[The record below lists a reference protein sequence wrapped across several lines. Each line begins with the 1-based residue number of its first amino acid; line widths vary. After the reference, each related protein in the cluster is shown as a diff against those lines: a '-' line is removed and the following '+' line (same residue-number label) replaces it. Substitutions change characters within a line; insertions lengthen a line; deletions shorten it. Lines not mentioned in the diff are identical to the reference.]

1 MKKCLTLC
9 LCLATLLCLIFL
21 TTPKASAATY
31 GNLTYEVS
39 NGEATITDVDT
50 SISGDITIP
59 STIDGYPV
67 TSIGNSAFSYCTSLQ
82 SITIPDSVT
91 SIGSRAFIG
100 CRSLTS
106 ITLPDGVTSI
116 GSRAFIGCR
125 SLTSITLPD
134 GVTSIGKE
142 AFSGCTSLTGIWM
155 NSNNP
160 NYSSDDYGVLFNKN
174 KTMLIAAPG
183 AIVSYTIPDS
193 VTSIGEGAFSGCTS
207 LTSITL
213 PEGVT
218 SIGSYA
224 FDDCTSLR
232 SITIPDSVTSIGSYA
247 FDDCTSLRSI
257 TIPDSVT
264 SIGEG
269 AFSGCTSLTGI
280 WVNSN
285 NPNYS
290 SDDYGVLF
298 NKNKTMLIAAPGA
311 KVSYTIPDG
320 VTSIGSYAFYNCES
334 LMSITIPDSV
344 TSIGSYAFYICRSL
358 TSITLPDSVTS
369 IGSSAF
375 NNCIGLT
382 SVYITDI
389 AAWCGID
396 FGDFNANPLYY
407 AENLYLNGK
416 LVINLVI
423 PDGVTSIG
431 SYAFY
436 ICRSLTSITIPD
448 GVTSIGDG
456 AFCYCRSLTSITIP
470 DSVTSIGDGAFY
482 NCTSLTSITLPEG
495 VTSIGS
501 SAFSGCSSLE
511 SITIPFVGGSR
522 KTATDT
528 YQYPFGYIFGT
539 SSYTGGTATRQHY
552 YGSDISSTTYTTYY
566 IPTSLKSVTVTGGKI
581 LYGAFYNCTGLQSIT
596 IPDSVTSIGD
606 DAFYYC
612 TSLTSITIP
621 DSVTSIGSSAFSGC
635 SSLTSITI
643 PDGVTSIG
651 SYAFRSCKSLTSITL
666 PDSVTSIGSSAFSGC
681 SSLES
686 ITIPF
691 VGDSRKTATD
701 TYQYPFGYIFGTS
714 SYTGGTATRQRYYGS
729 DISSTTYT
737 TYYIPTSL
745 KSVTVTGGKIL
756 YGAFYNCTGLQSIT
770 IPDSVTSIGDDA
782 FYYCTS
788 LTSITIPDGV
798 TSIGDDA
805 FFYCTRLT
813 NITIPDSVISI
824 GSGTFYNC
832 ASLTSVTIPDS
843 VTTIGNSAF
852 FYCTR
857 LTNITIPDSVTT
869 IDRDAFLGCSSLTS
883 ITIPDSV
890 TTIGRDAF
898 RECTSLTGVYITDVA
913 VWCGID
919 FEEFSANPLYYAKN
933 LYLNGVLV
941 TDLVIP
947 DGVTTIGRSAFD
959 NCTSLQSITIP
970 DSVTTID
977 YFAFEGCTS
986 LTSISIPD
994 SVTTIGGSAFSC
1006 CTGLT
1011 SVTIPDSVTTI
1022 DMYTF
1027 EFCTSLESVTIGD
1040 SVTYICEYAFANC
1053 TSLTS
1058 ITIPDSVTG
1067 IGENVFQDCT
1077 SLESVTIPD
1086 GVTAIKWSAFSGCT
1100 SLQSITIPDSVTTI
1114 DSYAFANCISLQSI
1128 TIPDSL
1134 TTIGVSA
1141 FFNCSNL
1148 TSVTIPDGVTS
1159 IGDSAFFNCS
1169 NLTSVTIPDGV
1180 TSIGD
1185 YAFDYCTNLTGIWV
1199 NSNNSNYS
1207 SDEYGV
1213 LFNTNKTELI
1223 CAPGGL
1229 KDSYIIP
1236 DSVITIGD
1244 SAFEGCTSLTS
1255 VTIPDSVTSIG
1266 SAAFYYCTNL
1276 ENVYYGGT
1284 RLQWLEIGIGNDN
1297 TYLIEATIHYTCSE
1311 HIFTNY
1317 VSNNDA
1323 TCTVDGTK
1331 TAMCDNCNATNTVAD
1346 TDSAL
1351 GHCIIQGDVTVVD
1364 SYENQND
1371 ASYPFT
1377 LADGWYAS
1385 TNKNPD
1391 TQATYAIRIL
1401 YDCTMVLK
1409 YKVSSEANFDKLIIS
1424 VNGIAKDTIS
1434 GVVSDKT
1441 ITFTLNAGDNV
1452 TIQYSKDVSV
1462 SQYDDTG
1469 YFMMVSCTQ
1478 TEIGKA
1484 EYVPVENFEP
1494 TCTNAVICDICHQTI
1509 IEKLGHSFTN
1519 YISNNDATATQDGT
1533 KTAKCDRCDAT
1544 DTITDQGS
1552 MLHPEILSQPESVTA
1567 ESGAT
1572 VQFCVEAQGIVVSYK
1587 WQYRK
1592 IYKWFDTSM
1601 EGFDT
1606 DTLTVA
1612 ATGARNGYD
1621 YRCVVTFADGT
1632 VLYSEPAELTVN
1644 TEIAILSNPNDQVAV
1659 LGTKGQF
1666 TASAE
1671 GEGIKYQWQYCR
1683 PGSEK
1688 WIDTAMEG
1696 ATKATVY
1703 IETTTARNGYR
1714 YRCKITDVTGKSSY
1728 TEEASLSVLTI
1739 TGQPVGAVVAVGNTA
1754 QFTIGTSVESGFT
1767 YQWQYR
1773 RSATG
1778 SWTNTTMN
1786 GYNTATLTV
1795 PATKARNGYQ
1805 YRCILTG
1812 AKNGK
1817 LTSEAATLSVVEPVT
1832 IKTQPESVTVSSA
1845 DNAVFTVVAENVA
1858 SWQWYYSKTNGNIWS
1873 MTTATGNKTDTL
1885 TVAAKGKNGYQ
1896 YRCKLIGLDG
1906 TEIISEP
1913 VTLTVK

>member
-116 GSRAFIGCR
+116 G
-125 SLTSITLPD
+125 
-134 GVTSIGKE
+134 KE

-213 PEGVT
+213 PEG
-218 SIGSYA
+218 
-224 FDDCTSLR
+224 
-232 SITIPDSVTSIGSYA
+232 VTSIGSYA

-511 SITIPFVGGSR
+511 SITIPFVGG
-522 KTATDT
+522 
-528 YQYPFGYIFGT
+528 
-539 SSYTGGTATRQHY
+539 
-552 YGSDISSTTYTTYY
+552 
-566 IPTSLKSVTVTGGKI
+566 
-581 LYGAFYNCTGLQSIT
+581 
-596 IPDSVTSIGD
+596 
-606 DAFYYC
+606 
-612 TSLTSITIP
+612 
-621 DSVTSIGSSAFSGC
+621 
-635 SSLTSITI
+635 
-643 PDGVTSIG
+643 
-651 SYAFRSCKSLTSITL
+651 
-666 PDSVTSIGSSAFSGC
+666 
-681 SSLES
+681 
-686 ITIPF
+686 
-691 VGDSRKTATD
+691 SRKTATD